1 MRIINWVGG
10 LVFDTTHGARDT
22 FASLCEL
29 PKPSFFYAAS
39 NQIFIISGMVFIL
52 FKCKRGARLGRN
64 QVKREV

>member
-1 MRIINWVGG
+1 MGIINWGGG

-29 PKPSFFYAAS
+29 PKPSFFYAVS

-52 FKCKRGARLGRN
+52 FKCK
-64 QVKREV
+64 